1 MVFTKRS
8 AVGETVSRIVIVAVV
23 TVTVVSAVYSI
34 SIRYLRGLRKEVVC
48 GTYRSKYGRGGCD
61 SPKA

>member
-1 MVFTKRS
+1 
-8 AVGETVSRIVIVAVV
+8 VIVAVV